1 MLKVLFDSQA
11 WLGENP
17 NDYIDEFLECV
28 GRTRDDYKPIVT
40 NLGLVFDGAARL
52 NNDILEW
59 FQENSLCDWEDFL
72 AEAKKVQ
79 GKCLVKGYFMA
90 WNGKKPCGKVFDS
103 LAEAIQN
110 SVMDGDSHPIF
121 SINKEGHLYLDE
133 THHDSPC
140 AGNHYEFYI
149 LTARG
154 EQFYG
159 TRNGKM
165 NAWDLLVELEDP
177 TKKRVRP
184 VGIDPFYL
192 SEEDFIENEPTEK
205 GGK

>member
-1 MLKVLFDSQA
+1 MLKVLYDSQS
-11 WLGENP
+11 WMNVNP
-17 NDYIDEFLECV
+17 EDYIDEYLECT
-28 GRTRDDYKPIVT
+28 GRTRDDFKTVET
-40 NLGLVFDGAARL
+40 NLGVIWDGPAALREAVQDWL
-52 NNDILEW
+52 YENNEYEW
-59 FQENSLCDWEDFL
+59 NDFL
-72 AEAKKVQ
+72 ELAAKVK
-79 GKCLVKGYFMA
+79 GKCLVKGTFMA
-90 WNGKKPCGKVFDS
+90 WNGPKPCGAVFDS
-103 LAEAIQN
+103 LAKAIQE
-110 SVMDGDSHPIF
+110 SILDGDSHPIF

-159 TRNGKM
+159 THYGKM
-165 NAWDLLVELEDP
+165 NSWDLLVELEDP

-192 SEEDFIENEPTEK
+192 TEEDFIENEPTEK